1 MLSNDPGHRN
11 EILLETPPSKDK
23 ISPISHHVKEY
34 FIGSPVNFFADNAYE
49 KICNQ
54 YQQPSFKAKPL

>member
-23 ISPISHHVKEY
+23 ISPISDHVKEY
-34 FIGSPVNFFADNAYE
+34 FIGSSVNFFADNAY
-49 KICNQ
+49 
-54 YQQPSFKAKPL
+54 A